1 MADESPPAGNL
12 YIKLLRE
19 QGYTFAGQGYFGDDL
34 VAYTAILRHLCGG
47 TLGAEGIV
55 YSDCRGGHGAYIVVP
70 DIEVMLQQHTAS
82 GIY

>member
-1 MADESPPAGNL
+1 
-12 YIKLLRE
+12 
-19 QGYTFAGQGYFGDDL
+19 
-34 VAYTAILRHLCGG
+34 
-47 TLGAEGIV
+47 LGAEGIV